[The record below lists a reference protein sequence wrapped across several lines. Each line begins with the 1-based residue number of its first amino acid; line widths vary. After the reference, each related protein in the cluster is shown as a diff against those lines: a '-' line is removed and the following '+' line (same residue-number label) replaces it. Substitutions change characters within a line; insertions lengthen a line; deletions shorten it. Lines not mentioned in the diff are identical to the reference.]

1 MIVNYRNWGGNGPPM
16 ILIHGLASS
25 MRIWDYLAPWLMSH
39 FTVLTYDQRGHGSS
53 QKPEGKYDLPTMLA
67 DLVSLVDKLELTA
80 PIMVGHSW
88 GATLALAYASGYPGN
103 CGGVA
108 LVDGGAV
115 DIKAVPGASW
125 ERISMELAPPHL
137 SSLTLDD
144 IVKHAQTSG
153 LENISAPGLRDF
165 YKSIMDEQPDGT
177 VQAILNRENHMQIL
191 RAIWDAD
198 VKGMVE
204 KLKAALFL
212 MMAEDPVGESAGSIY
227 ALAKKIGVREVEEL
241 NANAK
246 VVWLANTIHDIP
258 LQRPERLAEELV
270 GFFSGPTQ

>member
-1 MIVNYRNWGGNGPPM
+1 MV
-16 ILIHGLASS
+16 LIHGLASS
-25 MRIWDYLAPWLMSH
+25 MQIWDYVVPLLVSH

-53 QKPEGKYDLPTMLA
+53 QQPEGKYDLPTMLA

-88 GATLALAYASGYPGN
+88 GATLALAYASDYPEN

-108 LVDGGAV
+108 LVDGGAM
-115 DIKAVPGASW
+115 DMKAVPGASW
-125 ERISMELAPPHL
+125 ERISMELAPPRL

-153 LENISAPGLRDF
+153 LENITALGLRDF
-165 YKSIMDEQPDGT
+165 YESIMDEQPDGT
-177 VQAILNRENHMQIL
+177 VRALLSRENHMQIL

-198 VKGMVE
+198 VKGMVK
-204 KLKAALFL
+204 KLEAPLL
-212 MMAEDPVGESAGSIY
+212 LVMAEDPVGESAGSIY
-227 ALAKKIGVREVEEL
+227 SLAKKKGIREVEEL
-241 NANAK
+241 DAGAK

-258 LQRPERLAEELV
+258 LQRPERLADELV
-270 GFFSGPTQ
+270 AFFSGSTQ